1 MKTSK
6 RILSVILCFAMLFT
20 VCSVAVSADDAAEP
34 TTGDIF
40 RISCSVNGDTAT
52 QRGFCWYTKEYCET
66 KISVFEGDTDVTE
79 SLTLTDVVAEEWEG
93 NFMHKVL
100 VKGLKAGTSYT
111 YRLYGPNGTFTDGTF
126 TTDNGDDKVEFIGIA
141 DVQAG
146 NLDNFLKGAR
156 TANAAINTMPN
167 ADFVVTL
174 GDYTNDS
181 TNEEWDYNAIA
192 FDGIN
197 SGVTQVPVAGNHDGL
212 GVWNWFNNM
221 FCVDTSESVQT
232 LNGMNYSF
240 DYGNVHFAVVN
251 TNDFVSVSVPQL
263 IWLKKDLMSTDAD
276 WKVVFMHKSPYSLG
290 KDTKWPDALYLQ
302 EALVSVLDSCN
313 VDLVMSGHDHQ
324 YLRTKPLKNNR
335 VNDDGT
341 TYVLAGTAGSKR
353 YEIREFILG
362 HFMKE
367 DMIAAMTVQKDGYGN
382 YWDGESF
389 DNTKETNIGGCFN
402 TISVEGG
409 KLTYTAYIIKDKTD
423 PNDETEEDVITV
435 IDEFTIEK
443 ETGENEIEYTGDKTT
458 STAGYILGLIPSA
471 LGLGSY
477 AILNWLP
484 RFLIMLPKLIYVYI
498 TQDVF

>member
-1 MKTSK
+1 MSK
-6 RILSVILCFAMLFT
+6 FKRALSVFLCLAMIFT
-20 VCSVAVSADDAAEP
+20 FCSVAVSADEETP
-34 TTGDIF
+34 ETGDIF
-40 RISCSVNGDTAT
+40 RVSCCVNGDTKT
-52 QRGFCWYTKEYCET
+52 QRGFCWYTKESCET
-66 KISVFEGDTDVTE
+66 KISVFEGETDVTDT
-79 SLTLTDVVAEEWEG
+79 LTLADVVSEEWEG
-93 NFMHKVL
+93 YFMHKVL
-100 VKGLKAGTSYT
+100 VKGLKADTAYT
-111 YRLYGPNGTFTDGTF
+111 YRLYGPENAYADGTF
-126 TTDNGDDKVEFIGIA
+126 KTDNDDDKVEFIGIA

-146 NLDNFLKGAR
+146 NLGNFLKGAR
-156 TANAAINTMPN
+156 TAQAAIDTMPN
-167 ADFVVTL
+167 ADFMVTL
-174 GDYTNDS
+174 GDYTDDS
-181 TNEEWDYNAIA
+181 TNEEWDYNSIA
-192 FDGIN
+192 FNEIN
-197 SGVTQVPVAGNHDGL
+197 RSITQVPVAGNHDGL

-251 TNDFVSVSVPQL
+251 TNDFMAVSVPQL

-290 KDTKWPDALYLQ
+290 KDIKWPDASYLQ
-302 EALVSVLDSCN
+302 EALVSVLDDCN

-324 YLRTKPLKNNR
+324 YLRTNPLKNNK

-341 TYVLAGTAGSKR
+341 VYVLAGTAGNKR

-362 HFMKE
+362 HFLKE
-367 DMIAAMTVQKDGYGN
+367 NMIGAMTVQKDGYGN
-382 YWDGESF
+382 YWDGTSF

-402 TISVEGG
+402 TISVDGG
-409 KLTYTAYIIKDKTD
+409 KLTYTAYIIKDKTNPD
-423 PNDETEEDVITV
+423 DATEEDVITV

-458 STAGYILGLIPSA
+458 TPFGYIMGLIPSA

-484 RFLIMLPKLIYVYI
+484 RFFIMLPKLVYVYI

>member
-1 MKTSK
+1 MSK
-6 RILSVILCFAMLFT
+6 FKRVLSVFLCLAMIFT
-20 VCSVAVSADDAAEP
+20 FCSVAVSADEE
-34 TTGDIF
+34 TVETGDIF
-40 RISCSVNGDTAT
+40 RVSCCVNGDTKA
-52 QRGFCWYTKEYCET
+52 QRGFCWYTKESCET
-66 KISVFEGDTDVTE
+66 KISIFEGETDVTDT
-79 SLTLTDVVAEEWEG
+79 LTLADVVSEEWEG
-93 NFMHKVL
+93 YFMHKVL
-100 VKGLKAGTSYT
+100 VKGLKADTVYT
-111 YRLYGPNGTFTDGTF
+111 YRLYGPENAYADGTF
-126 TTDNGDDKVEFIGIA
+126 KTDNGDDKVEFIGIA

-146 NLDNFLKGAR
+146 NLGNFLKGAR
-156 TANAAINTMPN
+156 TAQAAIDTMPN
-167 ADFVVTL
+167 ADFMVTL
-174 GDYTNDS
+174 GDYTDDS
-181 TNEEWDYNAIA
+181 TNEEWDYNSIA
-192 FDGIN
+192 FNEIN
-197 SGVTQVPVAGNHDGL
+197 RSVTQVPVAGNHDGF

-251 TNDFVSVSVPQL
+251 TNDFVAVSVPQL

-290 KDTKWPDALYLQ
+290 KDVKWPDTLYLQ
-302 EALVSVLDSCN
+302 EALVSVLDDCN

-324 YLRTKPLKNNR
+324 YLRTKPLKNNK

-341 TYVLAGTAGSKR
+341 VYVLAGTAGSKR

-382 YWDGESF
+382 YWDGTSF
-389 DNTKETNIGGCFN
+389 DNVKETNIGGCFN
-402 TISVEGG
+402 TISVDGG
-409 KLTYTAYIIKDKTD
+409 KLTYTSYIIKDKTNPD
-423 PNDETEEDVITV
+423 DETEEDVITV

-458 STAGYILGLIPSA
+458 TPFGYIMGLIPSA

-484 RFLIMLPKLIYVYI
+484 RFFIMLPKLVYVYI